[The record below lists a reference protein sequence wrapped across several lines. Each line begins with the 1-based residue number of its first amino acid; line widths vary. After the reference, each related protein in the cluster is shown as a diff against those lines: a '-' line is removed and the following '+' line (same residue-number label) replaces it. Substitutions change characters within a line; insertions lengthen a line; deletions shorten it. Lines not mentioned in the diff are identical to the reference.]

1 MGMGLSMEDYENSV
15 RPERFIS
22 NCYNFW
28 EKLELIHF
36 LGVENSFRTAVSFSI
51 QLWVGS
57 MIHCY
62 FQSIFL
68 RAKVG
73 CGLQS
78 SNIISQRNSGTT
90 SLSINNCAYSLKG
103 LPQTHF
109 DQWEDHLCSQWGYII
124 PCIDRTWENTDS
136 SIYLQ
141 CSQWYLCFC
150 MAQYWFTEWQNHQ
163 IKCFCSL

>member
-1 MGMGLSMEDYENSV
+1 MEDYENSV

-22 NCYNFW
+22 NCNNFL
-28 EKLELIHF
+28 EKLELMHS

-51 QLWVGS
+51 QLSVGS
-57 MIHCY
+57 MIHCD

-68 RAKVG
+68 RAISG

-78 SNIISQRNSGTT
+78 SNVIISQRNPGTT
-90 SLSINNCAYSLKG
+90 SLFINNCTYSLKG

-109 DQWEDHLCSQWGYII
+109 DQWEDHLCSQWGYIT
-124 PCIDRTWENTDS
+124 PCIDRAWGYTDS
-136 SIYLQ
+136 RICLQ
-141 CSQWYLCFC
+141 RSQWYLCFTTVP
-150 MAQYWFTEWQNHQ
+150 YWFTEWQKHQ